1 MSITYDIVELPE
13 QRIGS
18 VRGTLGQAQELWGQ
32 MMEIGGQSG
41 LIGRPDVLNAAVLP
55 SNALEVSPDDMMSME
70 YNAAFIVPAD
80 LALPAELT
88 EGTIPAGRY
97 ARPTYTGPLDGLGGA
112 WGEFSG
118 GWLPSSGESL
128 GTGVAFE
135 IYRSPGE
142 DGSEPATELHIPL
155 A

>member
-18 VRGTLGQAQELWGQ
+18 LRGQLNQAQELWEQ
-32 MMEIGGQSG
+32 MMEIGGRTG
-41 LIGRPDVLNAAVLP
+41 VMGRPDVVNAAILP
-55 SNALEVSPDDMMSME
+55 ANALEQSPEDMMSME
-70 YNAAFIVPAD
+70 YDTAFVVPAD
-80 LALPAELT
+80 LALPGELT
-88 EGTIPAGRY
+88 EGTIPGGRY
-97 ARPTYTGPLDGLGGA
+97 ARATYTGPFDGLGGA

-118 GWLPSSGESL
+118 GWLPSSGERL

-135 IYRSPGE
+135 IYRSSGE
-142 DGSEPATELHIPL
+142 DGSEPVTELHIPL